1 MKELRILLLV
11 PSLLLCACS
20 PCADSEE
27 SSGSKSEYSAL
38 QGIEYASRDKVVIKP
53 AFASRGR
60 YVLLVV
66 PNERKD
72 GNIWIMLRPEHP
84 PFYKQMPRG
93 SYKISP
99 EILGI
104 VVNRRLASTT
114 VRESLASH
122 VGE

>member
-1 MKELRILLLV
+1 
-11 PSLLLCACS
+11 
-20 PCADSEE
+20 
-27 SSGSKSEYSAL
+27 
-38 QGIEYASRDKVVIKP
+38 
-53 AFASRGR
+53 
-60 YVLLVV
+60 
-66 PNERKD
+66 
-72 GNIWIMLRPEHP
+72 MLRPEHP

>member
-20 PCADSEE
+20 PCSDSEE
-27 SSGSKSEYSAL
+27 SSGSKSEYSVL
-38 QGIEYASRDKVVIKP
+38 QGIEYASRDKVVINP